1 MRYYPN
7 NYFVY
12 VSTINLYHTDFESWK
27 TQYQQDTNT
36 SFVRSTGDKRLCD
49 VTKVYYYCNRSGYF
63 NPRGQQQ
70 RSLKNQGTSKI
81 YTYCTAGIVLS
92 IAIDH
97 TIQASI
103 CSTHYGHELSLGHIR
118 LSKEYRYSIAA
129 KVSQGVTFQR
139 ILDDIREDTGKLNR
153 LHLTTRQDIRNIERC
168 FGLKTSQKHQND
180 SVSVDIWVHEMQK
193 DSEKNPVLLYKP
205 QDSEPHSKCP
215 SLKKKDFILVIQT
228 PLQREMLI
236 KCGTSVICMDDTH
249 GTNSYDFNL
258 ITVVVVDEF
267 GEGCPV
273 GWCLCNRV
281 DMYILIDFLMVVKEN
296 VGSIQPCWVMTDD
309 AEQYFSAW
317 VAVFGMGPP
326 RKLLCTWYVDRA
338 WRKALNG
345 ISDKETAALV
355 YHNIRL
361 LLEENDV
368 NSFSV
373 MLK

>member
-1 MRYYPN
+1 M
-7 NYFVY
+7 
-12 VSTINLYHTDFESWK
+12 
-27 TQYQQDTNT
+27 
-36 SFVRSTGDKRLCD
+36 
-49 VTKVYYYCNRSGYF
+49 
-63 NPRGQQQ
+63 
-70 RSLKNQGTSKI
+70 
-81 YTYCTAGIVLS
+81 
-92 IAIDH
+92 
-97 TIQASI
+97 
-103 CSTHYGHELSLGHIR
+103 
-118 LSKEYRYSIAA
+118 
-129 KVSQGVTFQR
+129 SQGVTFQR

-168 FGLKTSQKHQND
+168 FGLKTSQKHQNV

-236 KCGTSVICMDDTH
+236 KFGTSVICMD

-317 VAVFGMGPP
+317 VP
-326 RKLLCTWYVDRA
+326 
-338 WRKALNG
+338 
-345 ISDKETAALV
+345 E
-355 YHNIRL
+355 
-361 LLEENDV
+361 
-368 NSFSV
+368 
-373 MLK
+373 